1 MKAYIINDK
10 NSSVSA
16 LGVKNCHNSIKAY
29 GSDIDLHPFQQT
41 SPETVEDHAGIF
53 GDISWNYPINNE
65 VATDKELGI
74 NLKAYRTNDYRK
86 VFACT
91 LSHARLWLECVNS
104 KQDIMILEHDAVF
117 TRKFEEFQWE
127 GGVLGLND
135 PRRATHSS
143 LIYHNLAS
151 LREGVHSA
159 PWVSS
164 YTAMPQGLAGNS
176 AYIIKPKFADMLLMK
191 LKEKGGWPN
200 DAIMCKQF
208 FPMQLK
214 IVYPYYTTIQ
224 GIKSTTTS

>member
-74 NLKAYRTNDYRK
+74 NLKPYRTNDYKK

-104 KQDIMILEHDAVF
+104 KQDIMILEHDA
-117 TRKFEEFQWE
+117 
-127 GGVLGLND
+127 
-135 PRRATHSS
+135 
-143 LIYHNLAS
+143 
-151 LREGVHSA
+151 A

-214 IVYPYYTTIQ
+214 VVYPYYTTIQ